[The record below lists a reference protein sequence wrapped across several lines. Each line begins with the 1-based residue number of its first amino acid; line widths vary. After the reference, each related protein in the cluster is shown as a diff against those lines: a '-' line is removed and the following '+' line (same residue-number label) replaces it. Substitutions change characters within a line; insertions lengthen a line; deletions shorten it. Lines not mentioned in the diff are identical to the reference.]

1 MARAIFLGA
10 EVVFFSAYIM
20 LARAFGVITIDLPSE
35 ISEPEAPTQGGG
47 FLEFIDG
54 IAATFVTGFNMIA
67 AFFQLLTFQA
77 PGQTAESAI
86 TLIVFTPLTFVTGWI
101 LISAIRG
108 N

>member
-1 MARAIFLGA
+1 MARAVFIGA

-20 LARAFGVITIDLPSE
+20 LARAFGVITVDLPTE
-35 ISEPEAPTQGGG
+35 IDEPASPDAGGG
-47 FLEFIDG
+47 FLDFIDG
-54 IAATFVTGFNMIA
+54 IAATFTAGFNMIA

-77 PGQTAESAI
+77 PGQTAESVV